1 MHFERLMMENV
12 GPFEGVQRIDFGYS
26 QEASAVVICGGN
38 GSGKTSVFRAIEW
51 ALGRAGQSE
60 GRFDSQQLI
69 RNGTKSAS
77 VTLRFSLGGR
87 NYEVTRRGF
96 DADEKL
102 RSEEVQLSV
111 RTNREE
117 KWGYVSN
124 PDEHMESLLPKEV
137 RAILLDCEGL
147 ELHLALRRASSSRLN
162 IPKFKSWATA
172 RLESAGFAAAGG
184 QGERTFTFLK
194 HLFASRET
202 HEAIGVIHF
211 ARMHTMML
219 FREWLLAADVLPSGW
234 ESLRGESL
242 PWMLDSP
249 FTPMDTDLRI
259 EAAKLLSRSSS
270 QIVLAVNPIE
280 LKPCVETVIEPRLGH
295 LRLLRTGANDFGNS
309 SVHAFGRTLDLSHGD
324 DDHFSEIL
332 VGNGQDQQ
340 SHG

>member
-1 MHFERLMMENV
+1 MHFERLMMENI
-12 GPFEGVQRIDFGYS
+12 GPFEGVKRIDFGYS

-77 VTLRFSLGGR
+77 VTLRFLLGGR
-87 NYEVTRRGF
+87 NYEVTRRRF
-96 DADEKL
+96 EADEQL

-117 KWGYVSN
+117 KWEYVSN

-184 QGERTFTFLK
+184 QGARTIAFLK
-194 HLFASRET
+194 HFFAGRET
-202 HEAIGVIHF
+202 HEASGIVQLARIH
-211 ARMHTMML
+211 TVML
-219 FREWLLAADVLPSGW
+219 FREWFVTDLLPLGW
-234 ESLRGESL
+234 DHLRGESL
-242 PWMLDSP
+242 PWLLDSP
-249 FTPMDTDLRI
+249 FMPLDGDLRI
-259 EAAKLLSRSSS
+259 EAAQMLASTAS
-270 QIVLAVNPIE
+270 QIVLAVSPVE
-280 LKPCVETVIEPRLGH
+280 LTATVEAVLKPRLGSLLLTRRGCQFAPTQIH
-295 LRLLRTGANDFGNS
+295 LLLKD
-309 SVHAFGRTLDLSHGD
+309 
-324 DDHFSEIL
+324 
-332 VGNGQDQQ
+332 
-340 SHG
+340 